1 MQFFELADTRS
12 PAAAQSLRLTATA
25 VIVWWPQAKVAALLA
40 RNAKFESRPSW
51 FDLFQ
56 PPAGTLK
63 LLDDTLRARP
73 PDKRLRLAV

>member
-1 MQFFELADTRS
+1 
-12 PAAAQSLRLTATA
+12 
-25 VIVWWPQAKVAALLA
+25 VAALLA
-40 RNAKFESRPSW
+40 RNAEFESRPSW

-73 PDKRLRLAV
+73 PDIEPRGKKKKVA